1 MFFHNRALLLAA
13 LAGVLGSTL
22 ATTAALAGEADFTLV
37 NRTGYSL
44 REVYVSPANKKNWG
58 NDRLGSGYLDSNRNR
73 LIKFSD
79 KDNCVQDLMVV
90 LDDDSSEVI
99 WEDFDLCAL
108 NKITLRYNR
117 KDNSVSADS
126 E

>member
-1 MFFHNRALLLAA
+1 MFFYKRALLLAA
-13 LAGVLGSTL
+13 MAGVMGGTL

-44 REVYVSPANKKNWG
+44 REVYVSPANKKSWG
-58 NDRLGSGYLDSNRNR
+58 NDRLGSGYLDNNRNR

-79 KDNCVQDLMVV
+79 KANCVQDLMVV
-90 LDDDSSEVI
+90 FDDDGSEVI